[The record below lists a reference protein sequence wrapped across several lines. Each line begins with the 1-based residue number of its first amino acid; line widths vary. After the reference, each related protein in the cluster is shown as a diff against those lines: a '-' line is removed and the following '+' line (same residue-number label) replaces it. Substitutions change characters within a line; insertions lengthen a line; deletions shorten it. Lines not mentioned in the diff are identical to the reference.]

1 MRQQHRWK
9 LSTVVSA
16 FLCAACLGFSPAGAA
31 ERPHG
36 LEPADDMP
44 YMPDLGGLRVKTFKN
59 QYGQVRHLAEGVVMR
74 HSAVADG
81 KATVP
86 AGGFYY
92 ISETQ
97 EDAAPFMRDPFLILG
112 EHAYLVDLT
121 TEQRE
126 VRNVSIERREK
137 KLVDEDGYRLWFD
150 FSTDHYDLPYIQLA
164 LISPSGHWPLEFT
177 VSNRF
182 THIDKIFELSLKEG
196 LNPQLDDYYT
206 DPEYWYGASKFVVK

>member
-137 KLVDEDGYRLWFD
+137 KLVDEVSVTNSRTVVYRNISILRIVWVHPACAD
-150 FSTDHYDLPYIQLA
+150 FPVRALA
-164 LISPSGHWPLEFT
+164 AGIHGVQPLYPHRQNF
-177 VSNRF
+177 
-182 THIDKIFELSLKEG
+182 
-196 LNPQLDDYYT
+196 
-206 DPEYWYGASKFVVK
+206 